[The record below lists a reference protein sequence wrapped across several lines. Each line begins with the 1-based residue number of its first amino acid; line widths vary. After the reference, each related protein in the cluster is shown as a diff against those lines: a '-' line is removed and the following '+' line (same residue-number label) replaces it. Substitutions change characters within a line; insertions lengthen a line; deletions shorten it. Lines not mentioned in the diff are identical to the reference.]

1 MKTKRA
7 FKMKQKVLFIIFKGL
22 SMKET
27 FLYGENP
34 TLAFVSDRMTSVSYG
49 AIKFVSFHDDRYDH
63 I

>member
-1 MKTKRA
+1 
-7 FKMKQKVLFIIFKGL
+7 MKQKVLFIIFKGL